1 MHLKFFKKKC
11 IKVFSGF
18 EALEI
23 LTNIYTSPIQTKE
36 IELIF
41 MDYQM
46 PELNGLETTQK
57 I

>member
-11 IKVFSGF
+11 IKAFSGF
-18 EALEI
+18 EALDI
-23 LTNIYTSPIQTKE
+23 LTNIYTSPIQTNE

-46 PELNGLETTQK
+46 PELNGLETT
-57 I
+57 